1 MQQPKAFEH
10 PNTADIKLV
19 TIEHPNTSRK
29 LSKTIRQTEK
39 VSQVSSANKN
49 SDNPL
54 YSETKK
60 TEKFLNKNNVKITKR
75 SHAFKGYA
83 SSYNVKILNS
93 FNPELQLK
101 DTESAIENKL
111 KDLLSELKY
120 FKFVTTLDLEF
131 RKVQRDDKTLY
142 SSSYSNSVS

>member
-10 PNTADIKLV
+10 PNIPDIKLV
-19 TIEHPNTSRK
+19 TIEHPKTSRK

-39 VSQVSSANKN
+39 VSQASSANKN
-49 SDNPL
+49 SVNPL

-60 TEKFLNKNNVKITKR
+60 TENFLNKNNVKITKR

-101 DTESAIENKL
+101 DTESAI
-111 KDLLSELKY
+111 
-120 FKFVTTLDLEF
+120 
-131 RKVQRDDKTLY
+131 
-142 SSSYSNSVS
+142 